1 MKRGSSNPKSQLR
14 GSSYGPEDQATG
26 GKVTLPLLL
35 SMGIGELQPRRDL
48 YNTART
54 TSNSCRRVHGR
65 DGVQTAHVMTPGLRQ
80 QAHVMT
86 PGLRPQAH
94 VMTPAR
100 QPLDDDDLDYYS
112 DSSYYDS
119 ESSYDMRL
127 LAHRKEQKRMRY
139 KPLHDRIQYLYTD
152 LQFFCN
158 PKPKSNILTV

>member
-14 GSSYGPEDQATG
+14 GSYGPEERATNE
-26 GKVTLPLLL
+26 KITLPVLL
-35 SMGIGELQPRRDL
+35 SMGIGELQPRRHL
-48 YNTART
+48 YDTART
-54 TSNSCRRVHGR
+54 TSNTRRVFGR
-65 DGVQTAHVMTPGLRQ
+65 DRAQTAHVMTPGLR
-80 QAHVMT
+80 H
-86 PGLRPQAH
+86 PQAT
-94 VMTPAR
+94 V
-100 QPLDDDDLDYYS
+100 LDSDDLDYYS

-139 KPLHDRIQYLYTD
+139 KPLKERIQYLYTD